1 MRRLIL
7 KPYGQPQDSDT
18 GVEAGGKKTMTL
30 ISVYVSILDMT
41 KVTEIIFCDN

>member
-18 GVEAGGKKTMTL
+18 GVEAGGKENYDT
-30 ISVYVSILDMT
+30 D
-41 KVTEIIFCDN
+41 